1 MRYFLELVLGRLVTH
16 PEEVDVEETSDERG
30 SLFRI
35 RVNPE
40 DLGRIIGR
48 NGRTIEAIRSLLNAA
63 SRDGQRIFV
72 EAVSYTHLTL
82 PTIYSV

>member
-1 MRYFLELVLGRLVTH
+1 MRYFLEMVLGRLVTH
-16 PEEVDVEETSDERG
+16 PDEIDVEETGDDRG
-30 SLFRI
+30 ILFRI

-63 SRDGQRIFV
+63 SRDNRRVLV
-72 EAVSYTHLTL
+72 EVEDGEGSA
-82 PTIYSV
+82 

>member
-16 PEEVDVEETSDERG
+16 PDEVDVEETGDDRG

-48 NGRTIEAIRSLLNAA
+48 NGRTIVAIRSLLNAD
-63 SRDGQRIFV
+63 SRDGRRIFV
-72 EAVSYTHLTL
+72 EVEDGQQGDMA
-82 PTIYSV
+82 

>member
-16 PEEVDVEETSDERG
+16 PEEVDVEETGDDRG

-63 SRDGQRIFV
+63 SRDGRRVFV
-72 EAVSYTHLTL
+72 EVEDGHREDLS
-82 PTIYSV
+82 

>member
-16 PEEVDVEETSDERG
+16 PDEVDVEETGDDRG

-63 SRDGQRIFV
+63 SRDGRRIFV
-72 EAVSYTHLTL
+72 EVEDGQQGDMA
-82 PTIYSV
+82 

>member
-16 PEEVDVEETSDERG
+16 PEEV
-30 SLFRI
+30 
-35 RVNPE
+35 

-72 EAVSYTHLTL
+72 EVEDGAHEGMAG
-82 PTIYSV
+82 

>member
-16 PEEVDVEETSDERG
+16 PDEVDVEETGDDRG

-63 SRDGQRIFV
+63 SRDGRRIFV
-72 EAVSYTHLTL
+72 EVEDGHQGGMA
-82 PTIYSV
+82 

>member
-1 MRYFLELVLGRLVTH
+1 MRYFLEMVLGRLVTH
-16 PEEVDVEETSDERG
+16 PDEIDVEETGDDRG
-30 SLFRI
+30 ILFRI

-63 SRDGQRIFV
+63 SRDNRRVLV
-72 EAVSYTHLTL
+72 EVEDGDE
-82 PTIYSV
+82 PV

>member
-16 PEEVDVEETSDERG
+16 PDEIDVEETSDERG
-30 SLFRI
+30 FLFRI

-63 SRDGQRIFV
+63 SRDGRHVAV
-72 EAVSYTHLTL
+72 EVEDGEWEGDGA
-82 PTIYSV
+82 

>member
-1 MRYFLELVLGRLVTH
+1 MRYFLEMVLGRLVTH
-16 PEEVDVEETSDERG
+16 PDEIDVEETGDDRG
-30 SLFRI
+30 ILFRI

-63 SRDGQRIFV
+63 SRDHRRVFEEV
-72 EAVSYTHLTL
+72 EDGEGSA
-82 PTIYSV
+82 

>member
-1 MRYFLELVLGRLVTH
+1 LVTH
-16 PEEVDVEETSDERG
+16 PDEVDVEETGDDRG

-63 SRDGQRIFV
+63 SRDGRRVFV
-72 EAVSYTHLTL
+72 EVEDGHQGDMA
-82 PTIYSV
+82 

>member
-16 PEEVDVEETSDERG
+16 PDEVDVEETGNDRG

-63 SRDGQRIFV
+63 SRDGRRIFV
-72 EAVSYTHLTL
+72 EVEDGHQGDMA
-82 PTIYSV
+82 

>member
-16 PEEVDVEETSDERG
+16 PDEVDVEETSDERG

-48 NGRTIEAIRSLLNAA
+48 NGRTIEAIRSLLNAS

-72 EAVSYTHLTL
+72 EVEDGAQEGMAA
-82 PTIYSV
+82 

>member
-16 PEEVDVEETSDERG
+16 PDEVDVEETGDDRG

-63 SRDGQRIFV
+63 SRDGRRIFV
-72 EAVSYTHLTL
+72 EVEDGHQGDLA
-82 PTIYSV
+82 

>member
-16 PEEVDVEETSDERG
+16 PDEVDVEETGDDRG

-63 SRDGQRIFV
+63 SRDGRRIFV
-72 EAVSYTHLTL
+72 EVEDGHQGDMA
-82 PTIYSV
+82 

>member
-16 PEEVDVEETSDERG
+16 PDEIDVEETSDDRG
-30 SLFRI
+30 FLFRI

-63 SRDGQRIFV
+63 SRGGRHVYVEVEDGEF
-72 EAVSYTHLTL
+72 EGDGA
-82 PTIYSV
+82 

>member
-16 PEEVDVEETSDERG
+16 PDEVDVEETSDERG

-48 NGRTIEAIRSLLNAA
+48 NGRTIEAIRSLLNAS

-72 EAVSYTHLTL
+72 EVEDLSLIH
-82 PTIYSV
+82 I

>member
-16 PEEVDVEETSDERG
+16 PDEVDVEETGDDRG

-48 NGRTIEAIRSLLNAA
+48 NGRTIEAIRSLLNAS
-63 SRDGQRIFV
+63 SRDGRRVFV
-72 EAVSYTHLTL
+72 EVEDGQQGDM
-82 PTIYSV
+82 V

>member
-16 PEEVDVEETSDERG
+16 PDEVDVEETSDDWG
-30 SLFRI
+30 FLFRI

-63 SRDGQRIFV
+63 SRDGRHVSV
-72 EAVSYTHLTL
+72 EVEDGEFDGDNS
-82 PTIYSV
+82 

>member
-1 MRYFLELVLGRLVTH
+1 MRYFLELVLGRLVSH
-16 PEEVDVEETSDERG
+16 PEEIDVEETSDDRG
-30 SLFRI
+30 ILFRI

-63 SRDGQRIFV
+63 SRDGRRVFV
-72 EAVSYTHLTL
+72 EVEDGSHDEMAA
-82 PTIYSV
+82 

>member
-16 PEEVDVEETSDERG
+16 PDEVDVEETGDDRG

-63 SRDGQRIFV
+63 SRDGRRVFV
-72 EAVSYTHLTL
+72 EVEDGHQGDMA
-82 PTIYSV
+82 

>member
-1 MRYFLELVLGRLVTH
+1 MRYFLEMVLGRLVTH
-16 PEEVDVEETSDERG
+16 PDEVDVEETGDDRG
-30 SLFRI
+30 ILFRI

-63 SRDGQRIFV
+63 SRDDRRVFV
-72 EAVSYTHLTL
+72 EVEDEEGPA
-82 PTIYSV
+82 

>member
-1 MRYFLELVLGRLVTH
+1 MRYFLELVLGRLVSH

-48 NGRTIEAIRSLLNAA
+48 NGRTIEAIRSLLIA
-63 SRDGQRIFV
+63 SSRVGQGIFV
-72 EAVSYTHLTL
+72 EVEDGAHEGMAG
-82 PTIYSV
+82 

>member
-16 PEEVDVEETSDERG
+16 PDEVDVEETGDERG

-63 SRDGQRIFV
+63 SRDGRRIFV
-72 EAVSYTHLTL
+72 EVEDGHQGDVA
-82 PTIYSV
+82 

>member
-1 MRYFLELVLGRLVTH
+1 MRYFLEMVLGRLVTH
-16 PEEVDVEETSDERG
+16 PDEVDVEETGDDRG
-30 SLFRI
+30 ILFRI

-63 SRDGQRIFV
+63 SRDNRRVLV
-72 EAVSYTHLTL
+72 EVEDGEGPA
-82 PTIYSV
+82 

>member
-1 MRYFLELVLGRLVTH
+1 MRYFLEMVLGRLVTH
-16 PEEVDVEETSDERG
+16 PDEIDVEETGDDRG
-30 SLFRI
+30 ILFRI

-63 SRDGQRIFV
+63 SRDNRRVFV
-72 EAVSYTHLTL
+72 
-82 PTIYSV
+82 

>member
-1 MRYFLELVLGRLVTH
+1 MRYFLEMVLGRLVSH
-16 PEEVDVEETSDERG
+16 PDEIDVEETGDDRG
-30 SLFRI
+30 ILFHI

-63 SRDGQRIFV
+63 SRDGRRVFV
-72 EAVSYTHLTL
+72 EVEDGEGAA
-82 PTIYSV
+82 

>member
-1 MRYFLELVLGRLVTH
+1 MRYFLEMVLGRLVTH
-16 PEEVDVEETSDERG
+16 PDEVDVEETGDDRG
-30 SLFRI
+30 ILFRI

-63 SRDGQRIFV
+63 SRDDRRVLV
-72 EAVSYTHLTL
+72 EVEDGEGPA
-82 PTIYSV
+82 

>member
-16 PEEVDVEETSDERG
+16 PDEVDVEETGDERG

-63 SRDGQRIFV
+63 SRDGRRIFV
-72 EAVSYTHLTL
+72 EVEDGHQGDMA
-82 PTIYSV
+82 

>member
-16 PEEVDVEETSDERG
+16 PDEIDVEETGDDRG

-63 SRDGQRIFV
+63 SRDGRRIFV
-72 EAVSYTHLTL
+72 EVEDGHQGDMA
-82 PTIYSV
+82 

>member
-16 PEEVDVEETSDERG
+16 PDEVDVEETGDDRG

-48 NGRTIEAIRSLLNAA
+48 NGRTIEAIRSLLNAS
-63 SRDGQRIFV
+63 SRDGRRVFV
-72 EAVSYTHLTL
+72 EVEDGHQGDMA
-82 PTIYSV
+82 